1 MVDDQADLEEARAL
15 LRAAGQAT
23 LATIFSTTGTRD
35 RGGWPFASLVL
46 IAHDRDGSP
55 LLLLSDLA
63 EHSRNIEADDRVSL
77 LIDGTAGLA
86 DPLTGPRLTVLGRAR
101 RSAGASHRKGFLEA
115 HPEAALYADFSDF
128 SIYHVAVDS
137 AHLVAGFGRIQWI
150 SAAALLD

>member
-1 MVDDQADLEEARAL
+1 VEDEARAL
-15 LRAAGQAT
+15 LRAATQAS
-23 LATIFSTTGTRD
+23 LATIFSTTETPD

-63 EHSRNIEADDRVSL
+63 EHSRNIEVDDRVSL

-101 RSAGASHRKGFLEA
+101 RSADASHRKGFLEA

-128 SIYHVAVDS
+128 AIYHVAVDS